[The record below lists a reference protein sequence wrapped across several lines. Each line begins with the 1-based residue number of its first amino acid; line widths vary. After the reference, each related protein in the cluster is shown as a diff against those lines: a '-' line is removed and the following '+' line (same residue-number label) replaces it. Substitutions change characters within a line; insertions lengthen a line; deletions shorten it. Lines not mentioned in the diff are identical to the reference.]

1 MQNLNSHLRCKNILL
16 TYIQGK
22 AKLIWL
28 LANFLLDSSV
38 DRTHLQLIYHFFNIP
53 NYLQP
58 WSCVLSEEMDGFILP
73 AYYQPIFVVLSI
85 RFLPNIAE
93 LIQK

>member
-1 MQNLNSHLRCKNILL
+1 MQNLNPHFRCKNILL

-22 AKLIWL
+22 TKFIWL
-28 LANFLLDSSV
+28 LTNFLFDSSV
-38 DRTHLQLIYHFFNIP
+38 DCTHLQLIYHFFNIP

-73 AYYQPIFVVLSI
+73 TYYQSIFVVLSI
-85 RFLPNIAE
+85 RFLPYIAE
-93 LIQK
+93 FIQK